1 MKMSP
6 PVSFASSTPSS
17 SVVPSRAFIP
27 VAVLGALLATAP
39 AGWAAEHEVPG
50 AGVHALQD
58 MPVQG
63 LALQG
68 AVLQGNGLQAAQS
81 PDSAV
86 YMAETIHVAGA
97 FPEAGQPDQAQ
108 KTGKTPL
115 ARSGAA
121 RPGTASSHKSRGTR
135 KILLARVDPSGQTHP
150 FGRAGRA
157 GEPGTARALSH
168 RHSLPVWEL
177 GLGASAITLP
187 DYRGSD
193 RQRQYL
199 LPLPI
204 FVYRAPHLRVDR
216 GGIRADLWDSDR
228 YELDV
233 SVGATPPVRRTT
245 SGIRAGMPRLKP
257 LFEIGPR
264 LQVHLWSDARTRQQ
278 LRLELP
284 LRYAMP
290 FGRSQNRGWVFS
302 PNLTW
307 QVDDVAG
314 LSGWRLA
321 LWGGPVFSTRAW
333 HRYYYQVEPQY
344 ARPGRPAY
352 APKGGYSGL
361 DVTASINR
369 RYPQAWVA
377 GFVRASHLGGA
388 AIADSPLVRRRAN
401 VSAGLVVGWLFARS
415 QEEVRQAE

>member
-1 MKMSP
+1 MKLLLPALPVSSLPSIASTP
-6 PVSFASSTPSS
+6 PVPRVSAAG
-17 SVVPSRAFIP
+17 VRAL
-27 VAVLGALLATAP
+27 VHGAVLGVMLAGASQ
-39 AGWAAEHEVPG
+39 GWAAGQMAPQME
-50 AGVHALQD
+50 Q
-58 MPVQG
+58 QK
-63 LALQG
+63 
-68 AVLQGNGLQAAQS
+68 AQQKAQQTEQQKAQ
-81 PDSAV
+81 PMAWW
-86 YMAETIHVAGA
+86 AETVYLDPVVHVAHAPSG
-97 FPEAGQPDQAQ
+97 E
-108 KTGKTPL
+108 
-115 ARSGAA
+115 ARSRQHERRA
-121 RPGTASSHKSRGTR
+121 R
-135 KILLARVDPSGQTHP
+135 KILLARSDPSGQTHP
-150 FGRAGRA
+150 FGASGQH
-157 GEPGTARALSH
+157 GQPGSARALSH

-199 LPLPI
+199 LPLPL
-204 FVYRAPHLRVDR
+204 FVYRSPHLRVDR

-245 SGIRAGMPRLKP
+245 TGIRAGMPRLKP

-264 LQVHLWSDARTRQQ
+264 LQVHLWSDARARQQ

-290 FGRSQNRGWVFS
+290 FGRLQNRGWVFS

-314 LSGWRLA
+314 FSGWRLA

-352 APKGGYSGL
+352 SPKGGYSGL
-361 DVTASINR
+361 DMTVSLNR

-388 AIADSPLVRRRAN
+388 AIADSPLVRRRTN